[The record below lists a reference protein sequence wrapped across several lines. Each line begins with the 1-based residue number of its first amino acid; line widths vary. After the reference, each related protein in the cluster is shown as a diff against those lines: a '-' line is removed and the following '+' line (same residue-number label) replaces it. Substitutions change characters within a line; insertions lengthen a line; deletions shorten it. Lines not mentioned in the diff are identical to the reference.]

1 VTRPNRPTPRTG
13 VAELFGC
20 ADGYAG
26 IQLLR
31 CTEQGGRH
39 LDRGEVAPA
48 VDHVAFQRECGTEY
62 TALDARLEG
71 PADVENRI
79 APLRTPSRSGA
90 EGLGVPWVHP
100 RSGRLRGAAVRQGC
114 WAASSA

>member
-1 VTRPNRPTPRTG
+1 
-13 VAELFGC
+13 VAELFGR
-20 ADGYAG
+20 ADGFAG

-31 CTEQGGRH
+31 CTEQDGRH
-39 LDRGEVAPA
+39 LTVERWRSRWTTSPSSGSSA
-48 VDHVAFQRECGTEY
+48 TEY

-71 PADVENRI
+71 LADVENRI

-100 RSGRLRGAAVRQGC
+100 RSGRLRGAAVCQGC